1 MRIPSLIVCVTPLLL
16 SACATPET
24 RLAAGLR
31 EAGMGRNMAACMADD
46 MADDLSIGQL
56 LKLSKLGKFREKS
69 MGDMS
74 MREFLKATRALQDP
88 DILRIATAAS
98 LICAIRT

>member
-1 MRIPSLIVCVTPLLL
+1 MRIPSLIVMATPLLI
-16 SACATPET
+16 SACASPES

-31 EAGMGRNMAACMADD
+31 EAGMGRTMAACIADD
-46 MADDLSIGQL
+46 MADDLSISQL

-98 LICAIRT
+98 VGCAIRT

>member
-1 MRIPSLIVCVTPLLL
+1 MKIPSLMIMVTPLLL

-31 EAGMGRNMAACMADD
+31 EAGMGRKMAACMADD

-69 MGDMS
+69 LGDMS
-74 MREFLKATRALQDP
+74 TKEFLKATRALQDP

-98 LICAIRT
+98 VICAIRT